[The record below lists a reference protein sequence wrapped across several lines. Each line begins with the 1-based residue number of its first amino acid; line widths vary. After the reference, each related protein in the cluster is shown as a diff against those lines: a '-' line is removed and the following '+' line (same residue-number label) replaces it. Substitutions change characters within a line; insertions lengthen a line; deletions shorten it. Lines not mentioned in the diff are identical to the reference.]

1 MGFSLSPSVTVTET
15 DLTAVVPAVSTSTGA
30 VVIDALWGPVGQAT
44 SIDSEDILVRTFGKP
59 STLNAP
65 SWFTASNFLS
75 YSNNLMVVRTDTTNQ
90 RNAVSAQTGTVA
102 VIPVTSGGAGYLTSG
117 VGAAAVVIP
126 APVTFGGV
134 QATATPIISGGII
147 QSILITNPGTGYD
160 TVPAC
165 TVTGT
170 NSTPAVIG
178 TTITVNSGVK
188 INNNDDYISS
198 YSNGEGV
205 VGSFAAKYPGALGNS
220 LTVSMCGA
228 DGWANWQYKSQ
239 FNSAPSTS
247 DGGNQVG
254 AIGDELHVVVI
265 DTNGRWT
272 GTAGTVLERYAYVS
286 KASDAR
292 AFDGTSNY
300 FKNKIN
306 TNSAYIRWMD
316 HPLTVTAAGNAWGTP
331 LTSGQY
337 TNLIAPGAGT
347 ITVTT
352 GSATVTGV
360 GTSFDQTLIGTK
372 IYNAAGVLV
381 GTVLTV
387 TSATVAALSANG
399 AVAIAGAT
407 YSVPTALTNV
417 LSGGIDHL
425 VSTDAQKMNGYAIF
439 QNSEQFDISLVMAAK
454 AGATVA
460 NWIIQ
465 NVAEVRKDCVA
476 FVSPEDISTAGPIV
490 GNTSAQAVSII
501 AYRNL
506 LTSSSYAFMDTG
518 VKYQYDKY
526 NDTFRWVPMNG
537 DTAGLCARTD
547 YTNDAWWSPAG
558 YNRGQVKNVVKL
570 GYSPR
575 QVDRDT
581 LYQSGINSIVSFPG
595 QGTIL
600 YGDKTLQAK
609 PSAFDRINVRRLFI
623 TLEKAISVSAK
634 YQLFEFNDTYTR
646 AQFVSTVT
654 PFLRDVMGRRG
665 ITDFRVVADETNN
678 SQQVIDSNQF
688 VGDIFIKPVRSI
700 NYLNLNFVAVR
711 SGVSFSEVAGVVA

>member
-1 MGFSLSPSVTVTET
+1 MGFSLSPAVTVTET

-44 SIDSEDILVRTFGKP
+44 MIDSEDILVRTFGKP

-90 RNAVSAQTGTVA
+90 RNAVAAQTGTVA
-102 VIPVTSGGAGYLTSG
+102 SIPVTSGGVGYLTSG
-117 VGAAAVVIP
+117 VNAAAVVIP
-126 APVTFGGV
+126 APTTAGGV
-134 QATATPIISGGII
+134 QAIAIPIVSGGVI

-160 TVPAC
+160 TVPVC

-170 NSTPAVIG
+170 NSTPAVVG
-178 TTITVNSGVK
+178 TTVTVNSGVK
-188 INNNDDYISS
+188 INNNDDYIST

-220 LTVSMCGA
+220 LSVSMCDAG
-228 DGWANWQYKSQ
+228 GYANWQYKSQ

-254 AIGDELHVVVI
+254 AIGDELHIVVI

-272 GTAGTVLERYAYVS
+272 GTSGTVLERYAYVS

-300 FKNKIN
+300 YKNKIN

-316 HPLTVTAAGNAWGTP
+316 HPLSVTLVGNVWGSP
-331 LTSGQY
+331 ITSGQY
-337 TNLIAPGAGT
+337 ASLLNTGAGT

-352 GSATVTGV
+352 GAATLTGV
-360 GTSFDQTLIGTK
+360 GTAFDQTLIGTK
-372 IYNAAGVLV
+372 IYNATGTLA

-387 TSATVAALSANG
+387 TSATAATLAANG
-399 AVAIAGAT
+399 AVAITGAAFLIQAGV
-407 YSVPTALTNV
+407 SNI

-439 QNSEQFDISLVMAAK
+439 QNSEQYDISLVMAAK
-454 AGATVA
+454 ASAVVA

-476 FVSPEDISTAGPIV
+476 FVSPEDISTAGPII

-526 NDTFRWVPMNG
+526 NDTFRWIPMNG

-558 YNRGQVKNVVKL
+558 YNRGQIKNVVKL

-575 QVDRDT
+575 QTDRDT
-581 LYQSGINSIVSFPG
+581 LYQSGVNSIVSFPG

-623 TLEKAISVSAK
+623 TLEKAIAVSAK

-678 SQQVIDSNQF
+678 TQQIIDTNQF